1 MKKRAFT
8 LSEVMITLLLIGV
21 IASLTITNVS
31 TSIQK
36 RMRLAQFKSAYS
48 MLQTALENVN
58 SEAGHIYACYLQIA
72 PGTDDREDYG
82 IDSDVSGASAKQCS
96 EFKEKFLNNLGVS
109 HSCESDS
116 VEEGCITNKYTF
128 PNSNCLGFKSD
139 FNKNKAYVLDNGMIL
154 IEASSHGIREFAIDV
169 NGRKGPNRWGVD
181 LFTFQIMSTGVKTIG
196 NTKFVTDVAIMPPST
211 GNCLPG
217 ASADGSTKSS
227 AQMWKE
233 MVGVKD

>member
-8 LSEVMITLLLIGV
+8 LSEVMITILLIGV
-21 IASLTITNVS
+21 IASLTIANVS

-58 SEAGHIYACYLQIA
+58 NDAGHIYACYLQLA
-72 PGTDDREDYG
+72 TGMDDRKYYG
-82 IDSDVSGASAKQCS
+82 IDSDVSGASDKQCS
-96 EFKEKFLNNLGVS
+96 EFKKEFLKNLGVS
-109 HSCESDS
+109 RSCESDS
-116 VEEGCITNKYTF
+116 VEEGCITDKYTF
-128 PNSNCLGFKSD
+128 PNANCTGFKTD
-139 FNKNKAYVLDNGMIL
+139 FKTNKAYVLDNGMIL
-154 IEASSHGIREFAIDV
+154 IEASNYGIREFAIDV

-181 LFTFQIMSTGVKTIG
+181 LFTFQIKSTEVKKIG
-196 NTKFVTDVAIMPPST
+196 NTNFVTDVAIMPPST
-211 GNCLPG
+211 GYCLPG